1 MISFVA
7 AGHAAYNPIMSKT
20 YDVAVLGS
28 GLVAHTLAMLL
39 ARDRLKVALV
49 HGPMARQ
56 SATATPD
63 IRAYALN
70 HASRQ
75 LLESLKVWPGPE
87 AVTAVRH
94 MWVSEPDRS
103 DAATLRFDAPSADA
117 PLAWI
122 VDVPALENSLAQAL
136 HYQTGID
143 HKDTMPA
150 AKLTVVCEGK
160 RSTTRAQLGFDFD
173 VKPYDHT
180 AVAARLTCERPH
192 GNVARQ
198 WFIHGEVLALLPM
211 GGDNG
216 HTVALVW
223 SVTPERA
230 QELLNAGTEAF
241 EQSLLQACDHALG
254 GMTLQGQP
262 AGWPLELSQ
271 ARHWVKPGVA
281 LAGDAAH
288 AMHPLAGQGLNMG
301 LADVAT
307 LATVLQQREYW
318 REPGDLKLLR
328 RYERARKADFLRMA
342 GLTDGLYGLFG
353 HQDSRIQNLRRWGL
367 RGFDRLPPL
376 KRWAV
381 QQATGQRTRPLTP

>member
-1 MISFVA
+1 
-7 AGHAAYNPIMSKT
+7 MSKT

-28 GLVAHTLAMLL
+28 GLVAHTLALLL
-39 ARDRLKVALV
+39 ARDRFKVALV
-49 HGPMARQ
+49 HGPAARPP
-56 SATATPD
+56 AGAPAD

-70 HASRQ
+70 HGSRE
-75 LLESLKVWPGPE
+75 LLASLKVWPGPE

-94 MWVSEPDRS
+94 MWVSEPDRD
-103 DAATLRFDAPSADA
+103 DAATLRFDAPSPES

-122 VDVPALENSLAQAL
+122 VDVPALENTLNQAL
-136 HYQTGID
+136 HYQTGIERLNA
-143 HKDTMPA
+143 PPN

-160 RSTTRAQLGFDFD
+160 RSSTRAELGFEFD

-192 GNVARQ
+192 GGVARQ
-198 WFIHGEVLALLPM
+198 WFVNGEVLALLPL
-211 GGDNG
+211 GGDDG
-216 HTVALVW
+216 HAVALVW
-223 SVTPERA
+223 SVDRA
-230 QELLNAGTEAF
+230 RAASLLNADAHTFADA
-241 EQSLLQACDHALG
+241 LMQACDHALG
-254 GMTLQGQP
+254 AMTLQGQP

-271 ARHWVKPGVA
+271 ARQWVKPGVA

-288 AMHPLAGQGLNMG
+288 AMHPLAGQGLNVG
-301 LADVAT
+301 LADAAT
-307 LATVLQQREYW
+307 LAAVLQQREYW

-353 HQDSRIQNLRRWGL
+353 QQDSRLQALRRWGL

-381 QQATGQRTRPLTP
+381 RQATGQRA